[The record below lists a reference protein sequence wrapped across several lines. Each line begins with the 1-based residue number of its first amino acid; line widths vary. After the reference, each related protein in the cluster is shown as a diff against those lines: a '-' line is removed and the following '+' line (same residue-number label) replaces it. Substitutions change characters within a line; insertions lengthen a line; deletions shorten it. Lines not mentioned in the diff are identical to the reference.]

1 MTLRDVGGMV
11 YFLFALVLFAALT
24 NITAMDNDGR
34 MPSLPSMDPGAAV
47 EVGSAATV
55 RPVMFSGLLAATRA
69 AAEISAEYVSQLARE
84 ALVEN
89 GLNAAS
95 LPATTLSSI
104 AAAAAVAAAGIRRNF
119 PGSIPASFSLLK
131 VPLLDC
137 ARRTTSEGFGNE
149 FVGATPRNPHNRH
162 PSTMKGGDLG
172 LRTPPKQVSY
182 PIPMHT

>member
-11 YFLFALVLFAALT
+11 YFLFALVLFATLT

-131 VPLLDC
+131 VPLLDSWI
-137 ARRTTSEGFGNE
+137 AGFPGRWP
-149 FVGATPRNPHNRH
+149 G
-162 PSTMKGGDLG
+162 PSTASTVGT
-172 LRTPPKQVSY
+172 LRGRSHFRAATTLLTNLICFVDR
-182 PIPMHT
+182 

>member
-1 MTLRDVGGMV
+1 MTLRVVGGMV

-84 ALVEN
+84 ALRADSNSRALEYQAN
-89 GLNAAS
+89 S
-95 LPATTLSSI
+95 LTI
-104 AAAAAVAAAGIRRNF
+104 ALVAL
-119 PGSIPASFSLLK
+119 PGP
-131 VPLLDC
+131 
-137 ARRTTSEGFGNE
+137 
-149 FVGATPRNPHNRH
+149 
-162 PSTMKGGDLG
+162 
-172 LRTPPKQVSY
+172 
-182 PIPMHT
+182 

>member
-1 MTLRDVGGMV
+1 MIGRGPGLLGGARMTLRVVGGMV

-131 VPLLDC
+131 VPLLDSWI
-137 ARRTTSEGFGNE
+137 AGFPGRWTT
-149 FVGATPRNPHNRH
+149 AT
-162 PSTMKGGDLG
+162 SG
-172 LRTPPKQVSY
+172 LLQPY
-182 PIPMHT
+182 